1 MRDVVYN
8 AQSEQLK
15 EVEEMKK
22 ALSFLAGLFAGAL
35 VGGVAAILLA
45 PYSGHELQ
53 DRTRARIRQL
63 IEEGKRSAAVR
74 RAELEAQLNGFKRG
88 ASITI
93 DVSSNQPET

>member
-1 MRDVVYN
+1 MCDVVYN
-8 AQSEQLK
+8 AQSEKLK

-22 ALSFLAGLFAGAL
+22 SLSFLAGLFSGAL
-35 VGGVAAILLA
+35 VGSVAAILLA

-53 DRTRARIRQL
+53 DRMRTRIRQL
-63 IEEGKRSAAVR
+63 IEEGKRSAAIR

-93 DVSSNQPET
+93 EMTSEQPEA